1 MDLLIP
7 LNESR
12 RRMEMYPAYYFTDSP
27 DKYYYGIII
36 YTTLCTIFAMS
47 VFVASDTILIYSVQ
61 HVCGL
66 LALAGYL
73 TEIESAYAINLFVQ
87 VGVVIISFTITLF
100 QAATVSFNMET
111 YHYFGFAISQFVHI
125 FFLTVQGQFVINLQ
139 DSIYIKTYETCWYR
153 GNVKTQAL
161 FVMIQRRNLTPPQL
175 TAGGLIELN
184 LDTFAEVVKVCV
196 SYCTV
201 LRST

>member
-66 LALAGYL
+66 LALAGY
-73 TEIESAYAINLFVQ
+73 
-87 VGVVIISFTITLF
+87 
-100 QAATVSFNMET
+100 
-111 YHYFGFAISQFVHI
+111 
-125 FFLTVQGQFVINLQ
+125 
-139 DSIYIKTYETCWYR
+139 ETCWYR

>member
-1 MDLLIP
+1 M
-7 LNESR
+7 
-12 RRMEMYPAYYFTDSP
+12 FVDSSHSL
-27 DKYYYGIII
+27 GR
-36 YTTLCTIFAMS
+36 
-47 VFVASDTILIYSVQ
+47 
-61 HVCGL
+61 
-66 LALAGYL
+66 YL